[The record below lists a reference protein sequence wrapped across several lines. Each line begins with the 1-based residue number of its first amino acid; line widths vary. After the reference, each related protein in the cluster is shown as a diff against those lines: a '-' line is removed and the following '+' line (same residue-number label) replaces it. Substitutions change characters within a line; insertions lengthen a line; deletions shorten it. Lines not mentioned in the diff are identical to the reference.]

1 MKMMNELIPLRL
13 YPSKRKVFI
22 PLNEDNKRKGSA
34 IFLMGSSQE
43 SNEMM
48 MQLPYLHQKQYY
60 RSYYIDRNVMAY
72 INSSDGIPSEE
83 FDEIQEN
90 ALSEAMFHNAAKSK
104 VEVTNASTMNKRMIT
119 DAINDDSI
127 KSYLNKFKF
136 KDLEIKEVKVK
147 VHPSLASL
155 NEDMPDVYK
164 SLGVLSY
171 STPDTIH
178 VLADTVYDK
187 QDGPY
192 ELYLRNELICFII
205 FKAYG
210 HINLKLVFAIAF
222 ALSGQLDWFKKE
234 KNVTK
239 FEPSDN
245 KKYKV
250 NELYLA
256 DIIDTAYKAKGNRVF
271 HRLLDGNM
279 DDIRKYASRRI
290 MLNILDSYNEA
301 LLEGSLSS
309 KERNELSD
317 KDFGLPSKRKYPM
330 PDEAHVK
337 SAIKFFN
344 YCDKEDEE
352 ELASSIKRNMKK
364 FNMTDVKIGKDNR
377 LSKYIS
383 ETYLIESACDSLN
396 KYGVPGIDEDSDGN
410 PITGEHNK
418 EYLDVLAVCDDLDT
432 DEFNRISFYPTYRD
446 NKFVEKRIILYDVN
460 EKPMCFMDVYHFP
473 SNPDKAQ
480 ITTAVARSYRGN
492 HYCSK
497 MLNELLSSG
506 FAEEHGIKEYI
517 WHVHPGNEASEKSA
531 ISGGFTKEND
541 DLDKY
546 GRMTYRLKINN
557 ESAVAIPNSIRPE
570 YGFSLKFSDDET
582 GAVLAPNV
590 NGIKNSEFSFHLEYD
605 DDNTS
610 CWLVPDKP
618 TIEMHPVGVMGSDCK
633 FDGVPFIKT
642 KSAVDISMHE
652 AAAMG
657 NSNDVKFK
665 KWLYKERM
673 KNARALVPIYTAV
686 KSRNPSIDKTFREI
700 SLYKGLNLFVD
711 TYYYH
716 EMYLNHAYKGTK
728 RSVYMYYDFFL
739 RLMENDEI
747 KSSYSKIT
755 YFIPVVYPESAT
767 SIESLLD
774 YKTSLN
780 IYSTIMYMVRKDPI
794 QLKKLAN
801 KDIVFLG
808 KNGYFKVDFNNFNT
822 KNIPRFKKDLTAIL
836 SGAIIPDEDADEEE
850 YEDSNSTKAVA
861 AEVIERVSPAPD
873 KDKKIKNISVIDSVN
888 INHLKIGT
896 SMPNLKSN
904 KTAIFVVASTSAAVV
919 NEIKDKSISV
929 YYKPKA

>member
-48 MQLPYLHQKQYY
+48 MQLSYLHQKQYY
-60 RSYYIDRNVMAY
+60 RSYYIDRKVMAY
-72 INSSDGIPSEE
+72 INSSEGIPSEE

-90 ALSEAMFHNAAKSK
+90 ALSEAMFHNAKSK
-104 VEVTNASTMNKRMIT
+104 VEVINASTMNKRMIT

-127 KSYLNKFKF
+127 KSYLSKFKF

-155 NEDMPDVYK
+155 KEDMPEVYK
-164 SLGVLSY
+164 NLGVLSY
-171 STPDTIH
+171 NTPDTIH
-178 VLADTVYDK
+178 VLADTVYGN

-192 ELYLRNELICFII
+192 DLYLRNELICFII

-245 KKYKV
+245 GKYKI
-250 NELYLA
+250 NELYLG
-256 DIIDTAYKAKGNRVF
+256 DIINTAYKAKGYKVI

-279 DDIRKYASRRI
+279 DDIRKYATRRV
-290 MLNILDSYNEA
+290 MLNVLDSYTEA
-301 LLEGSLSS
+301 LLEGSLST
-309 KERNELSD
+309 KERNDLSD
-317 KDFGLPSKRKYPM
+317 KDFGIPSKRKYPM
-330 PDEAHVK
+330 PDEDHVK
-337 SAIKFFN
+337 SAIRFFN

-352 ELASSIKRNMKK
+352 ELASAIKRNMKK
-364 FNMTDVKIGKDNR
+364 FNMKDVKIGKNNR
-377 LSKYIS
+377 FSKYVH
-383 ETYLIESACDSLN
+383 ETYITEIAYDSLK
-396 KYGVPGIDEDSDGN
+396 KYGIPGLEEDDDGN
-410 PITGEHNK
+410 PIIGEHSK
-418 EYLDVLAVCDDLDT
+418 EYLDVLTVCDDLDT
-432 DEFNRISFYPTYRD
+432 DEFNRISFNPTYAD

-473 SNPDKAQ
+473 SSPTKAQ

-492 HYCSK
+492 HYCAK
-497 MLNELLSSG
+497 MLRELLDSN
-506 FAEEHGIKEYI
+506 FAAEKGIKEYI
-517 WHVHPGNEASEKSA
+517 WHVHPGNEASEKA
-531 ISGGFTKEND
+531 AMSGGFTKEND

-546 GRMTYRLKINN
+546 GRMTYRLRMTN
-557 ESAVAIPNSIRPE
+557 ESAVTEKNFRPE
-570 YGFSLKFSDDET
+570 YGFSLKFSDDQT
-582 GAVLAPNV
+582 SAYLAPNI
-590 NGIKNSEFSFHLEYD
+590 NGIKNSEFSFHLDFD
-605 DDNTS
+605 DDATS
-610 CWLVPDKP
+610 CMLVPDNP
-618 TIEMHPVGVMGSDCK
+618 ASDIIPVGGYDPDCK
-633 FDGVPFIKT
+633 FSGMQLIKLKT
-642 KSAVDISMHE
+642 AMDASLHE

-657 NSNDVKFK
+657 NSNDTKFK
-665 KWLYKERM
+665 KWLYRERM

-686 KSRNPSIDKTFREI
+686 KSRNPSIDRTFREV

-716 EMYLNHAYKGTK
+716 EMYLKNAYKGTK

-755 YFIPVVYPESAT
+755 YFIPVVYPDNAS

-774 YKTSLN
+774 FKTSLN
-780 IYSTIMYMVRKDPI
+780 IYSVIMYMVRKDPI

-801 KDIVFLG
+801 KEIIFLG

-822 KNIPRFKKDLTAIL
+822 KNLPRFKKDLTAIL
-836 SGAIIPDEDADEEE
+836 SGVVIPDEDDDEEE
-850 YEDSNSTKAVA
+850 YETPNSTKAVA
-861 AEVIERVSPAPD
+861 ANVIERVSPAPD
-873 KDKKIKNISVIDSVN
+873 KDSKIKNISAIDTVN
-888 INHLKIGT
+888 INHLKVSKT
-896 SMPNLKSN
+896 MPNLKSN
-904 KTAIFVVASTSAAVV
+904 KTAIFIVASTSEAVV

-929 YYKPKA
+929 YYKPKG